1 MTAGVF
7 AEVID
12 NQFITSYGNFF
23 KKIMARDSF
32 GSRFGA
38 LVAMAGSAV
47 GLGNLWRF
55 PYLVGENGG
64 AAFIIVYILLSF
76 LICLPIFISE
86 FVVGRRSQKNAYAA
100 FRDLSG
106 GSAWRWVGLFTI
118 IVPLIVLS
126 YYSVIGGWSID
137 YLLKSF
143 TFSFTG
149 GESQSAMATM
159 FTDMVSST
167 WTPLLAHTGFLLV
180 TTLIVVVGIKDGIEK
195 FSKVMMPLLFLIVI
209 SIAIYA
215 VTLPGA
221 KAGLNYLFNPDFSK
235 IDAQA
240 ISSALG
246 QAFFSLSLGFGTIM
260 TYASYVDK
268 NENIMFQSTS
278 SAVADLMF
286 ALIAGVAIMPAV
298 FAFGIDPQSGPGLV
312 FETLPY
318 VFGQMPAGGFIAIL
332 FFTALLVAAL
342 TSSISMLEVAVA
354 FLVEEK
360 KFSRITACVVLFL
373 FCWVI
378 GAVCSL
384 SFGPLSDVQI
394 GGRNLFDFFDN
405 LSSNIL
411 MTLGSLFTV
420 LFVGW
425 RLKKTDVYEEFTNGG
440 NLSRNA
446 KIFGVLWFL
455 IRYICPLAIIAIFI
469 SGLL

>member
-1 MTAGVF
+1 M
-7 AEVID
+7 
-12 NQFITSYGNFF
+12 S
-23 KKIMARDSF
+23 RDSF

-64 AAFIIVYILLSF
+64 AAFIIIYIILSF
-76 LICLPIFISE
+76 MICLPIFVSE
-86 FVVGRRSQKNAYAA
+86 FVVGRRSQKNAFAA
-100 FRDLSG
+100 FRDLSN

-118 IVPLIVLS
+118 IVPLVVLS
-126 YYSVIGGWSID
+126 YYSVIGGWSIE
-137 YLLKSF
+137 YLLKSV

-149 GESQSAMATM
+149 GESQSAFSTM
-159 FTDMVSST
+159 FTDFVSSA
-167 WTPLLAHTGFLLV
+167 WGPLIAHTGFLLV
-180 TTLIVVVGIKDGIEK
+180 TTLIVIVGIKDGIEK
-195 FSKVMMPLLFLIVI
+195 FSKVMMPLLFFIVI
-209 SIAIYA
+209 GIAIYS

-221 KAGLNYLFNPDFSK
+221 KAGLDYLFNPDFSK
-235 IDAQA
+235 INAKA
-240 ISSALG
+240 VAAALG

-268 NENIMFQSTS
+268 KENIMFQSTS
-278 SAVADLMF
+278 TAVSDLMF

-298 FAFGIDPQSGPGLV
+298 FAFGISPQAGPGLV

-332 FFTALLVAAL
+332 FFVALLVAAL

-354 FLVEEK
+354 YLVEEK
-360 KFSRITACVVLFL
+360 KFSRIWACVVLFVI
-373 FCWVI
+373 CWVV

-384 SFGPLSDVQI
+384 SFGPLSHVQI
-394 GGRNLFDFFDN
+394 GGGNLFDFFDN

-411 MTLGSLFTV
+411 MTLGSLLTV

-425 RLKKTDVYEEFTNGG
+425 RLKKTDVYDEFTNGG
-440 NLSRNA
+440 ELSRNA
-446 KIFGVLWFL
+446 KLFGVLWFL
-455 IRYICPLAIIAIFI
+455 IRYVCPLAIIAIFVT
-469 SGLL
+469 GFLG

>member
-1 MTAGVF
+1 M
-7 AEVID
+7 
-12 NQFITSYGNFF
+12 
-23 KKIMARDSF
+23 KRDSF

-64 AAFIIVYILLSF
+64 AAFIIVYVILSF
-76 LICLPIFISE
+76 AICLPIFVSE
-86 FVVGRRSQKNAYAA
+86 FVIGRRSQKNAYSA

-126 YYSVIGGWSID
+126 YYSVIGGWSIE
-137 YLLKSF
+137 YLLKSI

-149 GESQSAMATM
+149 GESQSALSTM
-159 FTDMVSST
+159 FSDFVSSA
-167 WTPLLAHTGFLLV
+167 WGPLLGHTGFLLL
-180 TTLIVVVGIKDGIEK
+180 TTLIVMVGIKDGIEK
-195 FSKVMMPLLFLIVI
+195 FSKVMMPMLFFIVI
-209 SIAIYA
+209 GIAIYSM
-215 VTLPGA
+215 TLPGA
-221 KAGLNYLFNPDFSK
+221 KAGLDYLFNPDFSK
-235 IDAQA
+235 INGKA
-240 ISSALG
+240 IAAALG

-268 NENIMFQSTS
+268 KENPLFQSVATAS
-278 SAVADLMF
+278 SDLLF
-286 ALIAGVAIMPAV
+286 ALVAGMAIMPAV
-298 FAFGIDPQSGPGLV
+298 FAFGISPQTGPGLV

-332 FFTALLVAAL
+332 FFLALLVAAV

-354 FLVEEK
+354 YLVEEK
-360 KFSRITACVVLFL
+360 KISRIWACVILFAI
-373 FCWVI
+373 CWVV

-384 SFGPLSDVQI
+384 SFGPLSYIKID
-394 GGRNLFDFFDN
+394 GGNIFDFFDN

-411 MTLGSLFTV
+411 MTLGSLLTV

-425 RLKKTDVYEEFTNGG
+425 RLKKTDVYDEFTNGG
-440 NLSRNA
+440 TLSTNA
-446 KIFGVLWFL
+446 RIFGVLWFL
-455 IRYICPLAIIAIFI
+455 IRYICPLAIILIFV
-469 SGLL
+469 SGLLG

>member
-1 MTAGVF
+1 M
-7 AEVID
+7 
-12 NQFITSYGNFF
+12 S
-23 KKIMARDSF
+23 RDSF

-64 AAFIIVYILLSF
+64 AAFIIIYIILSF
-76 LICLPIFISE
+76 MICLPIFVSE
-86 FVVGRRSQKNAYAA
+86 FVVGRRSQKNAFAA
-100 FRDLSG
+100 FRDLSN

-118 IVPLIVLS
+118 IVPLVVLS
-126 YYSVIGGWSID
+126 YYSVIGGWSIE
-137 YLLKSF
+137 YLIKSV

-149 GESQSAMATM
+149 GESQSSMNTM
-159 FTDMVSST
+159 FTDFVSSA
-167 WTPLLAHTGFLLV
+167 WGPLIAHTGFLLV
-180 TTLIVVVGIKDGIEK
+180 TTLIVIVGIKDGIEK
-195 FSKVMMPLLFLIVI
+195 FSKVMMPMLFFIVI
-209 SIAIYA
+209 GIAIYS

-221 KAGLNYLFNPDFSK
+221 KAGLDYLFTPDFSK
-235 IDAQA
+235 IDAKA
-240 ISSALG
+240 VASALG

-268 NENIMFQSTS
+268 KENIMFQSTAT
-278 SAVADLMF
+278 AVSDLMF

-298 FAFGIDPQSGPGLV
+298 FAFGISPQAGPGLV

-332 FFTALLVAAL
+332 FFIALLVAAL

-354 FLVEEK
+354 YLVEEK
-360 KFSRITACVVLFL
+360 KFSRIWACVVLFVI
-373 FCWVI
+373 CWIV

-384 SFGPLSDVQI
+384 SFGPLSHVQI
-394 GGRNLFDFFDN
+394 DGGNLFDFFDN

-411 MTLGSLFTV
+411 MTLGSLLTV

-425 RLKKTDVYEEFTNGG
+425 RLKKTDVYDEFTNGG
-440 NLSRNA
+440 AISRNA
-446 KIFGVLWFL
+446 KLFGVLWFL
-455 IRYICPLAIIAIFI
+455 IRYVCPLAIIAIFI
-469 SGLL
+469 TGIL

>member
-1 MTAGVF
+1 M
-7 AEVID
+7 
-12 NQFITSYGNFF
+12 
-23 KKIMARDSF
+23 KRDSF

-64 AAFIIVYILLSF
+64 AAFIIIYVILCF
-76 LICLPIFISE
+76 FICLPIFISE
-86 FVVGRRSQKNAYAA
+86 FIVGRRSQKNAYSA

-137 YLLKSF
+137 YLIKSL

-149 GESQSAMATM
+149 GESQSAINTM
-159 FTDMVSST
+159 FTDFVTST
-167 WTPLLAHTGFLLV
+167 GGPLLAHTAFLLV
-180 TTLIVVVGIKDGIEK
+180 TTLIVIIGIKDGIEK
-195 FSKVMMPLLFLIVI
+195 FSKVMMPLLFFIVI
-209 SIAIYA
+209 GIAIYSM
-215 VTLPGA
+215 TLPGA
-221 KAGLNYLFNPDFSK
+221 KAGLDYLFNPDFSK
-235 IDAQA
+235 INGKTIAA
-240 ISSALG
+240 ALG

-268 NENIMFQSTS
+268 KENTLFQSVATAS
-278 SAVADLMF
+278 SDLVF
-286 ALIAGVAIMPAV
+286 ALVAGTAIMPAV
-298 FAFGIDPQSGPGLV
+298 FAFGISPQSGPGLV

-332 FFTALLVAAL
+332 FFVALLVAAI

-354 FLVEEK
+354 YLVEEK
-360 KFSRITACVVLFL
+360 KFSRIGAGALLFAI
-373 FCWVI
+373 CWVV
-378 GAVCSL
+378 GAVCTL
-384 SFGPLSDVQI
+384 SFGPLSHIKID
-394 GGRNLFDFFDN
+394 GGNIFDFFDN
-405 LSSNIL
+405 LSSNVL
-411 MTLGSLFTV
+411 MTLGSLLTV

-425 RLKKTDVYEEFTNGG
+425 RLKKTDVYDEFTNGG
-440 NLSRNA
+440 TLSTNA

-455 IRYICPLAIIAIFI
+455 IRYICPLAILIIFI
-469 SGLL
+469 SGLF